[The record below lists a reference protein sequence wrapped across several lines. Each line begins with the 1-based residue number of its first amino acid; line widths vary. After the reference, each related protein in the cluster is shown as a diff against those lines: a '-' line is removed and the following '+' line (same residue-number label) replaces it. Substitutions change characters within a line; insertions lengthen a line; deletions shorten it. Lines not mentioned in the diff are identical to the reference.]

1 MTQETKIKAGDDDPS
16 NDIQVTV
23 TYLPARKPANFKF
36 PATTPLSAVKAAVLN
51 EFGVAEGPTPDG
63 QSQVVFFLYDDDR
76 QLTDLSQGIGS
87 IADHGHHA
95 KLKLVKQIVQG

>member
-1 MTQETKIKAGDDDPS
+1 MTQEAKVQAGGGDPS
-16 NDIQVTV
+16 SDIQVTV
-23 TYLPARKPANFKF
+23 TYLPARKPANLKF

-63 QSQVVFFLYDDDR
+63 QSQIVFFLYDDDR
-76 QLTDLSQGIGS
+76 QLTDLSQEVGS
-87 IADHGHHA
+87 VADHGHHA